1 MQDDFCLVVTEY
13 PKSGGTWLTSLI
25 GDILSI
31 PKRDLYVTEESIS
44 GNRKDFYRG
53 FREHPWYIGS
63 SSVDHIR
70 PCVMKSHELPGS
82 PLEPANV
89 KFLHL
94 IRDGRDAAVSRYF
107 YDKDF
112 CVKNGLTEKFDT
124 PFGIYITNIAI
135 EWKQYVEAWEK
146 QQVVTIK
153 YENLLK
159 NTEKTLM
166 YMFDQLGIEY
176 SRDQIRRAI
185 AANKKTEFSAKFAHL
200 YKLNTF
206 VRKGIAGDWKNHF
219 TKEQGTIFYNIAGDL
234 LCRLGYARKQKI
246 SAMIRYCRK
255 RLSPWKRRVIR
266 LLSFKAES

>member
-25 GDILSI
+25 GDSLGI

-44 GNRKDFYRG
+44 GNRKDFYKG

-89 KFLHL
+89 KFVHL

-112 CVKNGLTEKFDT
+112 CVKNGLIEKFDT
-124 PFGIYITNIAI
+124 PFETYITNIAH
-135 EWKQYVEAWEK
+135 EWKQYVEAWQK
-146 QQVVTIK
+146 QHVVTIR

-159 NTEKTLM
+159 DTEKTLI
-166 YMFDQLGIEY
+166 YMFNQLGIEY
-176 SRDQIRRAI
+176 SKDQIRLAI
-185 AANKKTEFSAKFAHL
+185 AANQKAELSAKFAHL
-200 YKLNTF
+200 YKVNTF
-206 VRKGIAGDWKNHF
+206 VRKCIIGDWKNHF
-219 TKEQGTIFYNIAGDL
+219 TKKNRIFFYDVAGDL
-234 LCRLGYARKQKI
+234 LCRLGYARKRRI
-246 SAMIRYCRK
+246 YEMIRNCRK
-255 RLSPWKRRVIR
+255 ALRSMLPR
-266 LLSFKAES
+266 